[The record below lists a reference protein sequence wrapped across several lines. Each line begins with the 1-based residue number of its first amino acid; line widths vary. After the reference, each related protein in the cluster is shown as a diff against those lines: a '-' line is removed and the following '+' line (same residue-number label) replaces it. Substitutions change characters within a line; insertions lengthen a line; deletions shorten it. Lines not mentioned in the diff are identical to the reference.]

1 MLLWIFIIIAW
12 IAFIL
17 FVCRLL
23 GINAEQDR
31 FIEEHQRKK
40 EENK

>member
-1 MLLWIFIIIAW
+1 MLLWIFTIIAW
-12 IAFIL
+12 MAFVL

-23 GINAEQDR
+23 GLNEEQER
-31 FIEEHQRKK
+31 FIEERQRKK